1 MMYKPK
7 KKNQPAATGQVRVI
21 GGEWRGRKLPVPEA
35 EGLRPTPDR
44 IRETLF
50 NWLQFVIAGKNC
62 LDAFTGSGALAVEAL
77 SRGAAQVT
85 AIERDIKVAKQLS
98 ALLTPLAGER
108 LQLVNAD
115 ALQWLENGL
124 ESGLEKSL
132 AQQSATPFEVV
143 FLDPPFGQLL
153 LEPACHLLEEKGWL
167 AEDAYIYVEQ
177 AKQQTG
183 LITLPANWVLYKNKQ
198 VGDVHFSLYTR

>member
-1 MMYKPK
+1 MYRPQK
-7 KKNQPAATGQVRVI
+7 KTKPAATGQVRVI

-50 NWLQFVIAGKNC
+50 NWLQFVIAGKTC

-85 AIERDIKVAKQLS
+85 AIERDTKVAKQLS

-108 LQLVNAD
+108 LKLVNAD
-115 ALQWLENGL
+115 ALQWLENSL
-124 ESGLEKSL
+124 ENSLEG
-132 AQQSATPFEVV
+132 QPATPFDLV
-143 FLDPPFGQLL
+143 FLDPPFGQPL
-153 LEPACHLLEEKGWL
+153 LEPACRLLEEKGWL
-167 AEDAYIYVEQ
+167 AEGAYIYVEQ

-183 LITLPANWVLYKNKQ
+183 LVTLPANWVLHKDKQ
-198 VGDVHFSLYTR
+198 VGDVRFSLYTR

>member
-1 MMYKPK
+1 MYRPQK
-7 KKNQPAATGQVRVI
+7 KTKPAATGQVRVI

-77 SRGAAQVT
+77 SRGAAKVT

-98 ALLTPLAGER
+98 TLLTPLAGER
-108 LQLVNAD
+108 LKLVNAD
-115 ALQWLENGL
+115 ALQWLGNRL
-124 ESGLEKSL
+124 ESSLEN
-132 AQQSATPFEVV
+132 QPATPFEVV
-143 FLDPPFGQLL
+143 FLDPPFGQSL
-153 LEPACHLLEEKGWL
+153 LEPACQLLEEKGWL

-183 LITLPANWVLYKNKQ
+183 LVTLPANWVLHKDKQ
-198 VGDVHFSLYTR
+198 VGEVHFSLYTR

>member
-1 MMYKPK
+1 MMMHKSQKKTKPV
-7 KKNQPAATGQVRVI
+7 ATGQVRVI
-21 GGEWRGRKLPVPEA
+21 GGEWRGRKLPVPDV

-50 NWLQFVIAGKNC
+50 NWLQFVIAGKTC

-85 AIERDIKVAKQLS
+85 AIERDTKVAKQLS

-108 LQLVNAD
+108 LKLVNAD
-115 ALQWLENGL
+115 ALHWLEN
-124 ESGLEKSL
+124 
-132 AQQSATPFEVV
+132 QPATPFDVV

-153 LEPACHLLEEKGWL
+153 LEPACQLLEAKGWL
-167 AEDAYIYVEQ
+167 AEGAYIYVEQ
-177 AKQQTG
+177 AKQSAS
-183 LITLPANWVLYKNKQ
+183 LVNFPANWVLQKDKQ
-198 VGDVHFSLYTR
+198 IGDVHFSLYTR